1 MPWRRRRSREAP
13 VFDALARLADRH
25 AKAVVVVTALFFL
38 VAAWFGGNVAEY
50 MGPYG
55 DDDPATESVRAE
67 RALEDAGFRAQSG
80 QILITGVDVQGSKND
95 REEVE
100 AIADRVREVD
110 GVKEVTGFS
119 ETGSPGFVSEDG
131 NRTLLLFSLTSTDDS
146 ETEAAAARVQEEL
159 ANEPNVMVGGASVA
173 EQQIGSQIGSDLTRA
188 ELMVFPLLFLLSLI
202 FFRGLVAAALPL
214 VGGAI
219 AIVGTFLALRI
230 ATEFAEI
237 SVYSLNLTIGLGLGL
252 AIDYSLFIISRY
264 REEIARSGPGLEAMS
279 RTLGSAGR
287 TVLFSA
293 ITVAVSLAALLIFP
307 QGFLYSMGLGGMT
320 VALLSL
326 VIGLVVLPAILTLL
340 GERVNALSPGF
351 LKRREAHD
359 SDRDYRGFWY
369 RLSRFVMKRPL
380 PIATI
385 AVLVLLIIATPALRM
400 GFTPVDIDV
409 LPEGASARVVSNI
422 IVAEFPGGD
431 LERIQVAVSTDS
443 TDEAMG
449 VAETIGN
456 VRPVADVSPP
466 ERVGPDLY
474 LVEASST
481 AGYMDQETV
490 EAVERIRG
498 IEFEGGTLAEV
509 TGNSASY
516 VDLEESLIR
525 HLPVAAAIIIL
536 ATLLILFLMTGSAIL
551 PLKSLIMNILT
562 LASVFGILVF
572 VFQDGNFSGL
582 LDFDSRSGLD
592 ITTPILIFAITFGL
606 STDYAVF
613 LLSRIKEAH
622 DAGMPNDEAVAVGLQ
637 RTGRIVTAA
646 ALLFAIAIGAFATSE
661 IVFIKELGV
670 GTALA
675 VLIDATIIRA
685 LLVPALMEMLGKWNW
700 WAPEWMRRL
709 HQRIGLSE

>member
-80 QILITGVDVQGSKND
+80 QILISGVDVQGSKND

-173 EQQIGSQIGSDLTRA
+173 EQQIGSQIGSDLTRS

-326 VIGLVVLPAILTLL
+326 IIGLVVLPAILTLL

-422 IVAEFPGGD
+422 IDAEFPGGD

-536 ATLLILFLMTGSAIL
+536 ATLVILFLMTGSAVL

-661 IVFIKELGV
+661 IVFIKEFGV

>member
-1 MPWRRRRSREAP
+1 
-13 VFDALARLADRH
+13 
-25 AKAVVVVTALFFL
+25 
-38 VAAWFGGNVAEY
+38 VAEY

-67 RALEDAGFRAQSG
+67 RALEGAGFRAQSG
-80 QILITGVDVQGSKND
+80 QILISGVDVQGSKND

-173 EQQIGSQIGSDLTRA
+173 EQQIGSQIGSDLTRS

-326 VIGLVVLPAILTLL
+326 IIGLVVLPAILTLL

-422 IVAEFPGGD
+422 IDAEFPGGD

-536 ATLLILFLMTGSAIL
+536 ATLVILFLMTGSAVL

-661 IVFIKELGV
+661 IVFIKEFGV

>member
-1 MPWRRRRSREAP
+1 M
-13 VFDALARLADRH
+13 FDALARLADRH

-80 QILITGVDVQGSKND
+80 QILISGVDVQGSKND

-173 EQQIGSQIGSDLTRA
+173 EQQIGSQIGSDLTRS

-326 VIGLVVLPAILTLL
+326 IIGLVVLPAILTLL

-422 IVAEFPGGD
+422 IDAEFPGGD

-536 ATLLILFLMTGSAIL
+536 ATLVILFLMTGSAVL

-661 IVFIKELGV
+661 IVFIKEFGV

>member
-1 MPWRRRRSREAP
+1 MLER
-13 VFDALARLADRH
+13 LAHLADRR
-25 AKAVVVVTALFFL
+25 AKAVLAITAIFFL
-38 VAAWFGGNVAEY
+38 AAAWFGGNVAEY

-67 RALEDAGFRAQSG
+67 RALEDAGYRAPTG
-80 QILITGVDVQGSKND
+80 QILISDVNVEDSKAD

-100 AIADRVREVD
+100 AIAERVR
-110 GVKEVTGFS
+110 GVEGVEEVTGFA
-119 ETGSPGFVSEDG
+119 ETGSPAFVSEDG
-131 NRTLLLFSLTSTDDS
+131 NRTLLLFSLTSTNDTES
-146 ETEAAAARVQEEL
+146 QEAAGRVADDL
-159 ANEPNVMVGGASVA
+159 ADEPDVLVGGGSLA
-173 EQQIGSQIGSDLTRA
+173 EEQVGEQVSSDLARA
-188 ELMVFPLLFLLSLI
+188 ELLAFPLLFLLSLL

-219 AIVGTFLALRI
+219 GIVGTFLVLRI
-230 ATEFAEI
+230 ATEFGEI

-264 REEIARSGPGLEAMS
+264 REEIAKSGPGLEAMS

-307 QGFLYSMGLGGMT
+307 QSFLYSMGLGGMT

-326 VIGLVVLPAILTLL
+326 VIALVVLPAILTLL

-351 LKRREAHD
+351 LRRREALD
-359 SDRDYRGFWY
+359 SDREYQGFWY
-369 RLSRFVMKRPL
+369 RLSRFVMARPL
-380 PIATI
+380 PIATV

-400 GFTPVDIDV
+400 DFAPVDTDV

-422 IVAEFPGGD
+422 IDAEFPGGD

-443 TDEAMG
+443 KDEALR
-449 VAETIGN
+449 VAEAIGN
-456 VRPVADVSPP
+456 VRPVAGVSPP

-474 LVEASST
+474 LVEANSSS
-481 AGYMDQETV
+481 GYMDRGTV
-490 EAVERIRG
+490 DAVERIRG
-498 IEFEGGTLAEV
+498 IEFEGGTVAEV
-509 TGNSASY
+509 TGNTASY
-516 VDLEESLIR
+516 LDLEDSLAR
-525 HLPVAAAIIIL
+525 HLPVAVGIIVL
-536 ATLLILFLMTGSAIL
+536 ATLVILFLMTGSVVL
-551 PLKSLIMNILT
+551 PIKSLLMNILT
-562 LASVFGILVF
+562 LAAVFGILVF
-572 VFQDGNFSGL
+572 VFQDGNLSGV
-582 LDFDSRSGLD
+582 LDFESTGGLD

-622 DAGMPNDEAVAVGLQ
+622 DAGLPNDEAVAIGLQ

-700 WAPEWMRRL
+700 WAPAWMTRL
-709 HQRIGLSE
+709 HRRIGLSE

>member
-1 MPWRRRRSREAP
+1 M
-13 VFDALARLADRH
+13 FDSLSRLADRH
-25 AKAVVVVTALFFL
+25 AKAVVAVTVVFFL
-38 VAAWFGGNVAEY
+38 VAAFFGGNVAEY

-80 QILITGVDVQGSKND
+80 QILVSGVDVKNSKAD

-100 AIADRVREVD
+100 AIAERVRAVD
-110 GVKEVTGFS
+110 GVKEVTGFA
-119 ETGSPGFVSEDG
+119 ETGSPGFVSEGDD
-131 NRTLLLFSLTSTDDS
+131 RTLLLFSLDSPDD
-146 ETEAAAARVQEEL
+146 TERQQAAARVQQEL
-159 ANEPNVMVGGASVA
+159 AGEGKV
-173 EQQIGSQIGSDLTRA
+173 
-188 ELMVFPLLFLLSLI
+188 
-202 FFRGLVAAALPL
+202 L

-252 AIDYSLFIISRY
+252 SIDYSLFIISRY
-264 REEIARSGPGLEAMS
+264 REEIARSGPGIEAMT

-293 ITVAVSLAALLIFP
+293 ITVAISLAALLVFP

-340 GERVNALSPGF
+340 GERVNALSPKF
-351 LKRREAHD
+351 LRRREATD
-359 SDRDYRGFWY
+359 SDREYRGFWY
-369 RLSRFVMKRPL
+369 RLSRFVMARPL

-385 AVLVLLIIATPALRM
+385 AVLVLLIIATPALKM
-400 GFTPVDIDV
+400 AFAPVDTDV
-409 LPEGASARVVSNI
+409 LPDGASARVVSNI
-422 IVAEFPGGD
+422 VDAEFPGGD
-431 LERIQVAVSTDS
+431 LERIQVAVRTDS
-443 TDEAMG
+443 VEEADQ
-449 VAETIGN
+449 VAGAVGN
-456 VRPVADVSPP
+456 VRQVAAVSPP
-466 ERVGPDLY
+466 ERVGPGLY
-474 LVEASST
+474 LLEASST
-481 AGYMDQETV
+481 GGYMDDETV
-490 EAVERIRG
+490 EAVESIRG
-498 IEFEGGTLAEV
+498 IEFAGGTVAEV

-516 VDLEESLIR
+516 LDLEDSLVR
-525 HLPVAAAIIIL
+525 HLPVAAAIVIL
-536 ATLLILFLMTGSAIL
+536 ATLIIIFLMTGSAIL
-551 PLKSLIMNILT
+551 PIKSLLMNILT

-572 VFQDGNFSGL
+572 VFQDGNLSGL
-582 LDFDSRSGLD
+582 LDFESTGGLD

-622 DAGMPNDEAVAVGLQ
+622 DAGLPNDEAVAVGLQ

-646 ALLFAIAIGAFATSE
+646 ALLIAIAIGAFATSE

-670 GTALA
+670 GVALA

-685 LLVPALMEMLGKWNW
+685 LVVPALMEMLGKWNW
-700 WAPEWMRRL
+700 WAPGWMKRL
-709 HQRIGLSE
+709 HRRVGLSE

>member
-1 MPWRRRRSREAP
+1 MA
-13 VFDALARLADRH
+13 
-25 AKAVVVVTALFFL
+25 
-38 VAAWFGGNVAEY
+38 
-50 MGPYG
+50 
-55 DDDPATESVRAE
+55 
-67 RALEDAGFRAQSG
+67 
-80 QILITGVDVQGSKND
+80 
-95 REEVE
+95 
-100 AIADRVREVD
+100 
-110 GVKEVTGFS
+110 
-119 ETGSPGFVSEDG
+119 
-131 NRTLLLFSLTSTDDS
+131 
-146 ETEAAAARVQEEL
+146 
-159 ANEPNVMVGGASVA
+159 
-173 EQQIGSQIGSDLTRA
+173 
-188 ELMVFPLLFLLSLI
+188 
-202 FFRGLVAAALPL
+202 
-214 VGGAI
+214 
-219 AIVGTFLALRI
+219 
-230 ATEFAEI
+230 
-237 SVYSLNLTIGLGLGL
+237 
-252 AIDYSLFIISRY
+252 
-264 REEIARSGPGLEAMS
+264 
-279 RTLGSAGR
+279 
-287 TVLFSA
+287 
-293 ITVAVSLAALLIFP
+293 
-307 QGFLYSMGLGGMT
+307 
-320 VALLSL
+320 
-326 VIGLVVLPAILTLL
+326 
-340 GERVNALSPGF
+340 
-351 LKRREAHD
+351 
-359 SDRDYRGFWY
+359 
-369 RLSRFVMKRPL
+369 RPL
-380 PIATI
+380 PVATI

-400 GFTPVDIDV
+400 DFAPVDTDV

-422 IVAEFPGGD
+422 IDAEFPGGD

-443 TDEAMG
+443 KDEAVR

-456 VRPVADVSPP
+456 VRPVAGVSPP

-481 AGYMDQETV
+481 AGYMGQGTV

-516 VDLEESLIR
+516 LDLEDSIAR

-536 ATLLILFLMTGSAIL
+536 ATLVILFLMTGSAIL

-572 VFQDGNFSGL
+572 VFQDGNLSGV
-582 LDFDSRSGLD
+582 LDFESTGGLD

-675 VLIDATIIRA
+675 VLIDATIIRG
-685 LLVPALMEMLGKWNW
+685 LLVPALMELLGKWNW

>member
-1 MPWRRRRSREAP
+1 

-80 QILITGVDVQGSKND
+80 QILISGVDVQGSKND

-173 EQQIGSQIGSDLTRA
+173 EQQIGSQIGSDLTRS

-326 VIGLVVLPAILTLL
+326 IIGLVVLPAILTLL

-422 IVAEFPGGD
+422 IDAEFPGGD

-536 ATLLILFLMTGSAIL
+536 ATLVILFLMTGSAVL

-661 IVFIKELGV
+661 IVFIKEFGV

>member
-1 MPWRRRRSREAP
+1 

-80 QILITGVDVQGSKND
+80 QILISGVDVQGSKND

-173 EQQIGSQIGSDLTRA
+173 EQQIGSQIGSDLTRS

-326 VIGLVVLPAILTLL
+326 IIGLVVLPAILTLL

-422 IVAEFPGGD
+422 IDAEFPGGD

-536 ATLLILFLMTGSAIL
+536 ATLVILFLMTGSAVL

>member
-1 MPWRRRRSREAP
+1 

-80 QILITGVDVQGSKND
+80 QILISGVDVQGSKND

-173 EQQIGSQIGSDLTRA
+173 EQQIGSQIGSDLTRS

-326 VIGLVVLPAILTLL
+326 IIGLVVLPAILTLL

-422 IVAEFPGGD
+422 IDAEFPGGD

-536 ATLLILFLMTGSAIL
+536 ATLVILFLMTGSAVL

-675 VLIDATIIRA
+675 VLIDATIIRG
-685 LLVPALMEMLGKWNW
+685 LLVPALMELLGKWNW

>member
-1 MPWRRRRSREAP
+1 
-13 VFDALARLADRH
+13 
-25 AKAVVVVTALFFL
+25 
-38 VAAWFGGNVAEY
+38 
-50 MGPYG
+50 
-55 DDDPATESVRAE
+55 
-67 RALEDAGFRAQSG
+67 
-80 QILITGVDVQGSKND
+80 
-95 REEVE
+95 
-100 AIADRVREVD
+100 
-110 GVKEVTGFS
+110 
-119 ETGSPGFVSEDG
+119 
-131 NRTLLLFSLTSTDDS
+131 
-146 ETEAAAARVQEEL
+146 
-159 ANEPNVMVGGASVA
+159 
-173 EQQIGSQIGSDLTRA
+173 
-188 ELMVFPLLFLLSLI
+188 
-202 FFRGLVAAALPL
+202 
-214 VGGAI
+214 
-219 AIVGTFLALRI
+219 
-230 ATEFAEI
+230 
-237 SVYSLNLTIGLGLGL
+237 
-252 AIDYSLFIISRY
+252 
-264 REEIARSGPGLEAMS
+264 
-279 RTLGSAGR
+279 
-287 TVLFSA
+287 
-293 ITVAVSLAALLIFP
+293 
-307 QGFLYSMGLGGMT
+307 
-320 VALLSL
+320 
-326 VIGLVVLPAILTLL
+326 
-340 GERVNALSPGF
+340 
-351 LKRREAHD
+351 
-359 SDRDYRGFWY
+359 
-369 RLSRFVMKRPL
+369 
-380 PIATI
+380 
-385 AVLVLLIIATPALRM
+385 
-400 GFTPVDIDV
+400 
-409 LPEGASARVVSNI
+409 
-422 IVAEFPGGD
+422 
-431 LERIQVAVSTDS
+431 
-443 TDEAMG
+443 MG

-536 ATLLILFLMTGSAIL
+536 ATLVILFLMTGSAVL

-661 IVFIKELGV
+661 IVFIKEFGV

>member
-1 MPWRRRRSREAP
+1 M
-13 VFDALARLADRH
+13 FDALARLADRH

>member
-1 MPWRRRRSREAP
+1 M
-13 VFDALARLADRH
+13 FDSLSRLADRH
-25 AKAVVVVTALFFL
+25 AKAVVAVTVVFFL
-38 VAAWFGGNVAEY
+38 VAAFFGGNVAEY

-80 QILITGVDVQGSKND
+80 QILVSGVDVKNSKAD

-100 AIADRVREVD
+100 AIAERVRAVD
-110 GVKEVTGFS
+110 GVKEVTGFA
-119 ETGSPGFVSEDG
+119 ETGSPGFVSEGDD
-131 NRTLLLFSLTSTDDS
+131 RTLLLFSLDSPDD
-146 ETEAAAARVQEEL
+146 TERQQAAARVQQEL
-159 ANEPNVMVGGASVA
+159 AGEGNVLVGGDALA
-173 EQQIGSQIGSDLTRA
+173 EEQVNEQVGKDLTRA
-188 ELMVFPLLFLLSLI
+188 EIMVFPLLFLLSLV

-264 REEIARSGPGLEAMS
+264 REEIARSGPGIEAMT

-293 ITVAVSLAALLIFP
+293 ITVAISLAALLVFP

-340 GERVNALSPGF
+340 GERVNALSPKF
-351 LKRREAHD
+351 LRRREATD
-359 SDRDYRGFWY
+359 SDREYRGFWY
-369 RLSRFVMKRPL
+369 RLSRFVMARPL

-385 AVLVLLIIATPALRM
+385 AVLVLLIIATPALKM
-400 GFTPVDIDV
+400 AFAPVDTDV
-409 LPEGASARVVSNI
+409 LPDGASARVVSNI
-422 IVAEFPGGD
+422 VDAEFPGGD
-431 LERIQVAVSTDS
+431 LERIQVAVRTDS
-443 TDEAMG
+443 VEEADQ
-449 VAETIGN
+449 VAGAVGN
-456 VRPVADVSPP
+456 VRQVAAVSPP
-466 ERVGPDLY
+466 ERVGPGLY
-474 LVEASST
+474 LLEASST
-481 AGYMDQETV
+481 GGYMDDETV
-490 EAVERIRG
+490 EAVESIRG
-498 IEFEGGTLAEV
+498 VEFAGGTVAEV

-516 VDLEESLIR
+516 LDLEDSLVR
-525 HLPVAAAIIIL
+525 HLPVAAAIVIL
-536 ATLLILFLMTGSAIL
+536 ATLIIIFLMTGSAIL
-551 PLKSLIMNILT
+551 PIKSLLMNILT

-572 VFQDGNFSGL
+572 VFQDGNLSGL
-582 LDFDSRSGLD
+582 LDFESTGGLD

-606 STDYAVF
+606 STDYAIF

-622 DAGMPNDEAVAVGLQ
+622 DAGLPNDEAVAVGLQ

-646 ALLFAIAIGAFATSE
+646 ALLIAIAIGAFATSE

-670 GTALA
+670 GVALA

-685 LLVPALMEMLGKWNW
+685 LVVPALMEMLGKWNW
-700 WAPEWMRRL
+700 WAPGWMKRL
-709 HQRIGLSE
+709 HRRVGLSE